1 MKILVFAPHN
11 DDETIGMG
19 GTIAKYASMGHE
31 IFICEITSDQNLD
44 VAEKIKKEA
53 LDAHKILGV
62 KESIFLDL
70 PVVGLKNMETT
81 TLNHTIAQVVRA
93 IKPEL
98 AFIPH
103 KGDMHIDHEE
113 TSKAALVALRPL
125 DNPDLKGIYAY
136 ETLSETEWNIQTADN
151 VFYFNYWV
159 NIEPFLEHKLEAMKC
174 YISQL
179 KQFPHPRSLDAMIAL
194 ARLRGSTVGVAAAE
208 SFMIIR
214 QIEK

>member
-81 TLNHTIAQVVRA
+81 TLNHAIDQVVRA

-151 VFYFNYWV
+151 VFYSNYWV

-179 KQFPHPRSLDAMIAL
+179 KQFPHPRSLDAMKAL